1 MRASS
6 TRPRP
11 PASAGSG
18 CLAFAEL
25 QRLGRGSRVAPPM
38 TRSGLQRRHDET
50 DSPPP
55 RATGTAAA
63 NIGRRTGLGAPP
75 RRQPERMAPLGVSRT
90 PRGPVPRGIAT
101 PPSSARRNA
110 LVFLDT
116 TTVTPAG
123 ESPAAATAT
132 SKRRETSQPRKPRKR
147 ITHDIAPVHADTRGI
162 KR

>member
-1 MRASS
+1 MKLIPHHQGDRHGRREYRSPDGTWRAA
-6 TRPRP
+6 
-11 PASAGSG
+11 PA
-18 CLAFAEL
+18 
-25 QRLGRGSRVAPPM
+25 
-38 TRSGLQRRHDET
+38 
-50 DSPPP
+50 
-55 RATGTAAA
+55 ATGTNGPAGSFT
-63 NIGRRTGLGAPP
+63 NAP
-75 RRQPERMAPLGVSRT
+75 R
-90 PRGPVPRGIAT
+90 PVPRGIAT